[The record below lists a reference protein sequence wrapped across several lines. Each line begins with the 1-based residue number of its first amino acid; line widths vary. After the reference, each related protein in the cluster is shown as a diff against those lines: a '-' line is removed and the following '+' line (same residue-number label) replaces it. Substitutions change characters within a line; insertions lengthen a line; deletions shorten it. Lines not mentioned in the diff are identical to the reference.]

1 MTPYRIKRHRKR
13 AHAAHGANHM
23 TLVPFIDMLMILV
36 VFLLVHTSDVEVLP
50 NTKSISIPESIADK
64 KPRPSVVVMITKDE
78 LLVDGRQVATVA
90 DVINAT
96 DPVIQP
102 LKQALQAQADTVL
115 QDAAKQ
121 EIKDREVTIL
131 GDRSTPYSVLRK
143 VMATCTDA
151 EYGKV
156 SLAVVESELKETAP
170 APDRSPSAASVRGG
184 LPLGTGAQERPL
196 ARTAQLIR

>member
-1 MTPYRIKRHRKR
+1 M
-13 AHAAHGANHM
+13 
-23 TLVPFIDMLMILV
+23 
-36 VFLLVHTSDVEVLP
+36 
-50 NTKSISIPESIADK
+50 
-64 KPRPSVVVMITKDE
+64 
-78 LLVDGRQVATVA
+78 A

-131 GDRSTPYSVLRK
+131 GDRATPYSVLRK

-156 SLAVVESELKETAP
+156 SLAVIQREGGPP
-170 APDRSPSAASVRGG
+170 AQARGG
-184 LPLGTGAQERPL
+184 
-196 ARTAQLIR
+196 